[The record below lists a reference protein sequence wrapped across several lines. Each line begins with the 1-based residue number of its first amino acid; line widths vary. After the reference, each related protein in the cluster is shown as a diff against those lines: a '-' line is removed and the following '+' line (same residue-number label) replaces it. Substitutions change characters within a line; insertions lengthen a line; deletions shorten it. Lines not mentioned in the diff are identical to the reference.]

1 MFSTRILG
9 VLLLV
14 AAVVSFG
21 FAIYWFN
28 QSVEPRAKLKEM
40 KASAQTFAD
49 ITQTE
54 KNGIGSGLSA
64 FADGL
69 NTIGAL
75 VAEAAILACDKRAW
89 QFISLGLFLG
99 FSGILLLQKKR
110 QTELPP
116 NPI

>member
-54 KNGIGSGLSA
+54 KNSIETTC
-64 FADGL
+64 FACHPRQVTLLGCLDPPR
-69 NTIGAL
+69 
-75 VAEAAILACDKRAW
+75 VQAISK
-89 QFISLGLFLG
+89 S
-99 FSGILLLQKKR
+99 SNSVILLASFSLAASFR
-110 QTELPP
+110 VRSSF
-116 NPI
+116 

>member
-54 KNGIGSGLSA
+54 KNSIGTTC
-64 FADGL
+64 FACHPRQVTLLGCLDPPR
-69 NTIGAL
+69 
-75 VAEAAILACDKRAW
+75 VQAISK
-89 QFISLGLFLG
+89 S
-99 FSGILLLQKKR
+99 SNSVILLASFSLAASFR
-110 QTELPP
+110 VRSSF
-116 NPI
+116 